1 MPHAHQLSVSARAC
15 LVVLCFA
22 APASAQTTFTVTTEA
37 ALRTA
42 ITTAAAGDTIQ
53 IATNI
58 LLTTDLPSIATSV
71 TIDGGG
77 FTLSGNSQYRGLVV
91 VAMDAGGPAT
101 TPVTVT
107 IQNITITDTVA
118 SGGDGGS
125 GGSGGGGGAGLGGAV
140 YVGDQASVTL
150 SNVNIASSSA
160 TGGDGGSGGGAG
172 AAGGGGLGGAGGSGT
187 ATAEGGG
194 GGAGT
199 SATGGSGTVGG
210 TGILTA
216 GSPAGYQARYATG
229 QFTQA
234 ADVRVRFK

>member
-1 MPHAHQLSVSARAC
+1 MTQAQKLSVSARAC
-15 LVVLCFA
+15 LMVLLCA
-22 APASAQTTFTVTTEA
+22 APAGAQTTFTVTTEA

-58 LLTTDLPSIATSV
+58 LLTSDLPSIATSV

-77 FTLSGNSQYRGLVV
+77 FTLSGSSQYRGLVV

-101 TPVTVT
+101 APVTVA

-118 SGGDGGS
+118 AGGDGGS

-150 SNVNIASSSA
+150 SNVNIVSSSA
-160 TGGDGGSGGGAG
+160 TGGAGGSGGGAG
-172 AAGGGGLGGAGGSGT
+172 AAGGGGLGGSGGSGT
-187 ATAEGGG
+187 ATAQGGG
-194 GGAGT
+194 GGA
-199 SATGGSGTVGG
+199 
-210 TGILTA
+210 
-216 GSPAGYQARYATG
+216 
-229 QFTQA
+229 
-234 ADVRVRFK
+234 